1 MSYDTVS
8 SSSGGLSLVAIDA
21 IAITISITS
30 VAVFGL
36 IVFCCVRQRK
46 RKRLARSKASF
57 PNSHLQNPSGSMQ
70 QQQQGV
76 PLKAFGGYQTVPQQE
91 QQPPYTVH
99 PFPPQQQA
107 STGYFSSPGA
117 PSTTAISPMQPGTS
131 QFSPTVTE
139 VDGTMGNPGIPV
151 NGGHGGPIEID
162 GTIGNPG
169 VPTGGHGITQQMQPG
184 GSPSAAEIDGRM
196 KVGGQDLG
204 PARIP

>member
-1 MSYDTVS
+1 
-8 SSSGGLSLVAIDA
+8 
-21 IAITISITS
+21 
-30 VAVFGL
+30 
-36 IVFCCVRQRK
+36 
-46 RKRLARSKASF
+46 
-57 PNSHLQNPSGSMQ
+57 MQ

-99 PFPPQQQA
+99 PFPQQQA